1 MSTAALELDG
11 VAKRFGAFW
20 SLRGVD
26 LSLPSGRFLLVA
38 GLNGAGKTTLLRLM
52 AGLARPTAGR
62 VLVYGEDPTRS
73 GQARALVGWLSHQS
87 LLYDH
92 LTAGENLSFFA
103 RLYQLDNRTD
113 RVRDALAA
121 SGLESRENSRVRTFS
136 RGMKQRL
143 ALARATLHNPSIL
156 LFDEPYSGLDQ
167 QAATALTAD
176 LQAQR
181 QSGRTCVLVTHRPEV
196 AVDLMNQVLIL
207 REGRVSHM
215 GAWSGGTQRE
225 LGELYR
231 QYTRQ
236 TP

>member
-1 MSTAALELDG
+1 MSTVAIELDG
-11 VAKRFGAFW
+11 VEKRFGAFW
-20 SLRGVD
+20 SLRGLD

-38 GLNGAGKTTLLRLM
+38 GPNGAGKTTLLRLM
-52 AGLARPTAGR
+52 AGLARSTAGR

-73 GQARALVGWLSHQS
+73 GQARASVGWLSHQS

-121 SGLESRENSRVRTFS
+121 SGLESRESRVRTFS

-181 QSGRTCVLVTHRPEV
+181 QAGRTCVLVTHRPEV
-196 AVDLMNQVLIL
+196 AVDLVNQVLIL

-215 GAWSGGTQRE
+215 GTWSGGTQRE

-231 QYTRQ
+231 QHTRQ